1 LKGHGRNVSV
11 EPWRPDRSPIKFIA
25 VISVLPVGS
34 LLVININFYRINNIL
49 SKLAELF
56 NQTSSDRNCSSS
68 GRDDLAQHQIG

>member
-1 LKGHGRNVSV
+1 MGDVRKLEGTLKECVGG
-11 EPWRPDRSPIKFIA
+11 A
-25 VISVLPVGS
+25 VDSGLELVLLVGS
-34 LLVININFYRINNIL
+34 LLVINSNFYRINNIL